1 MKEKN
6 NNTEDKSRKVLVT
19 LPPKLYDQLNE
30 QAKKEMRSLSNMVG
44 FVLQG
49 LVNEQA
55 SAQVVNIQE

>member
-19 LPPKLYDQLNE
+19 LPPTLYDQLNE

>member
-19 LPPKLYDQLNE
+19 LPPTLYDQL
-30 QAKKEMRSLSNMVG
+30 
-44 FVLQG
+44 
-49 LVNEQA
+49 NEQA